1 MKKQEVFHNRNYV
14 YLLISNIINRLGDS
28 LDTILFTWLVYSL
41 TNSAGWSAVIFGIN
55 QATSVLIQPFAG
67 PLVEN
72 ANKKKVLIFS
82 DIARALLVV
91 LVLAVYMNGL
101 LSPWTLVFMTIA
113 ISLIEA
119 FHMPAGVAVI
129 QHILSEKDYDEGV
142 SLNVSSTKIAVLAG
156 TGLAGLI
163 IKLFGI
169 GISLLIDSV
178 IFFISA
184 FLIIKIRFSLQENN
198 MKKKVL
204 GKEYFIS
211 LRDGFHYIFSHGNLM
226 KLCFLCILIN
236 SAVVPFDA
244 LLAPIAAEMF
254 QGDAQIVSLLSVSVS
269 IGTIS
274 GSLAYSKMQEE
285 KKSNALVTI
294 CGIILGAYYIFMAL
308 ISRYIPV
315 PLVQKV
321 LLVIGSV
328 IIGTALGL
336 MITYVQVKFVK
347 EVTKDYIGRGSAI
360 RYSIT
365 YACAPIVSFLISALY
380 KASAVKTSSV
390 FVGSGMIIIVL
401 FALANKVTF
410 TSASEVEE
418 PVRS

>member
-1 MKKQEVFHNRNYV
+1 MFHNRNYV
-14 YLLISNIINRLGDS
+14 YLLISNVINRLGDS
-28 LDTILFTWLVYSL
+28 LDTVLFTWLVYSL

-82 DIARALLVV
+82 DIARAFLVV

-101 LSPWTLVFMTIA
+101 LFPWTLVFMTI
-113 ISLIEA
+113 
-119 FHMPAGVAVI
+119 V
-129 QHILSEKDYDEGV
+129 
-142 SLNVSSTKIAVLAG
+142 
-156 TGLAGLI
+156 
-163 IKLFGI
+163 
-169 GISLLIDSV
+169 
-178 IFFISA
+178 
-184 FLIIKIRFSLQENN
+184 
-198 MKKKVL
+198 
-204 GKEYFIS
+204 
-211 LRDGFHYIFSHGNLM
+211 
-226 KLCFLCILIN
+226 

-269 IGTIS
+269 IGTVC

-294 CGIILGAYYIFMAL
+294 CGIILGTYYIFMAL
-308 ISRYIPV
+308 ISRYVPV
-315 PLVQKV
+315 PLVQKA

-347 EVTKDYIGRGSAI
+347 EVTKDYIGRVSAI

>member
-347 EVTKDYIGRGSAI
+347 EVTKDYIGRVSAI